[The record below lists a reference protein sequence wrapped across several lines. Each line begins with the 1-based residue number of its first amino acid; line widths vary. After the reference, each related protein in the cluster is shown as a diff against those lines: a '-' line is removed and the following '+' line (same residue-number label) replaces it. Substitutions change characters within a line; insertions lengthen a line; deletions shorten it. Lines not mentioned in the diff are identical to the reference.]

1 ANDEKCRVIA
11 LRVPGGASLTRK
23 NIDEYTQFVSIYG
36 AKGLAWMK
44 VNEKAKGI
52 EGVQS
57 PIAKFLTNDVVNS
70 ILAATNATDGDLI
83 FFG

>member
-1 ANDEKCRVIA
+1 MELIDIA
-11 LRVPGGASLTRK
+11 DLVKMLSLASLHKRPMMKNVVLSRYVPGGASLTRK

-52 EGVQS
+52 EGVQK
-57 PIAKFLTNDVVNS
+57 PLLLNS
-70 ILAATNATDGDLI
+70 
-83 FFG
+83 